1 MNIADAAK
9 EFAIAKHGTQK
20 YGDRPY
26 SYHLAQV
33 SQVLAEFGY
42 AGDEAIMAAGWLH
55 DVLED
60 TPTTYEML
68 VSEFGKE
75 TADIVW
81 AVTTEPGGNR
91 VDGFRKTAIKIQS
104 NKKALI
110 VKLADRI
117 ANTEASLQS
126 NPKLYKMY
134 VKEFPLFKEL
144 LYNPQ
149 DVELMPLWN
158 RLESSNK

>member
-1 MNIADAAK
+1 MSIADAAK
-9 EFAIAKHGTQK
+9 EFAIAQHGTQK

-60 TPTTYEML
+60 TPTTYEIL
-68 VSEFGKE
+68 ASEFGKE
-75 TADIVW
+75 TADIVF
-81 AVTTEPGGNR
+81 AVTSEPGENR
-91 VDGFRKTAIKIQS
+91 ADRFRKTALEIQS

-134 VKEFPLFKEL
+134 LKEFPLFKQL

-149 DVELMPLWN
+149 DIELMPMWN
-158 RLESSNK
+158 RLENSHQ

>member
-1 MNIADAAK
+1 MNVTDVAK
-9 EFAIAKHGTQK
+9 EFAIAQHGNQK
-20 YGDRPY
+20 YGEHPY

-33 SQVLAEFGY
+33 SHVLAQFGY
-42 AGDEAIMAAGWLH
+42 AGDEAIAAAGWLH
-55 DVLED
+55 DTLED

-81 AVTTEPGGNR
+81 AVTSEPGENR
-91 VDGFRKTAIKIQS
+91 VERFHKTALKIQS
-104 NKKALI
+104 TKKALI

-117 ANTEASLQS
+117 ANTEASFQS
-126 NPKLYKMY
+126 NLKLYKMY
-134 VKEFPLFKEL
+134 VKEFPLFKQL

-149 DVELMPLWN
+149 DVELLPLWN